1 MILLGMSSLWNM
13 KFGVSVRLE
22 GVVLPEDTL
31 PSLFS
36 LPVSSADPLS
46 FNELMVSALKSDVD
60 TSRPDFFDSF
70 VSYTMKGA
78 NLGFY
83 SRVLFVVFFFYS
95 RAFL

>member
-1 MILLGMSSLWNM
+1 MSSLWNM

-22 GVVLPEDTL
+22 GVLPEDTL

-46 FNELMVSALKSDVD
+46 FNELTVSVLKSDVD
-60 TSRPDFFDSF
+60 TSRPDLFDSL

-78 NLGFY
+78 DLGF
-83 SRVLFVVFFFYS
+83 VIEPF
-95 RAFL
+95 

>member
-22 GVVLPEDTL
+22 GVLPEDTL

-46 FNELMVSALKSDVD
+46 FNELTVSALKSDVD
-60 TSRPDFFDSF
+60 TSRPDLFYSL

-78 NLGFY
+78 DLGF
-83 SRVLFVVFFFYS
+83 VIEPF
-95 RAFL
+95 

>member
-1 MILLGMSSLWNM
+1 MSSLWNM

-22 GVVLPEDTL
+22 GVLPEDTL

-46 FNELMVSALKSDVD
+46 FNELTVSALKSDVD
-60 TSRPDFFDSF
+60 TSRPDLFDSL

-78 NLGFY
+78 DLGF
-83 SRVLFVVFFFYS
+83 VIEPF
-95 RAFL
+95 

>member
-22 GVVLPEDTL
+22 GVLPEDTL

-46 FNELMVSALKSDVD
+46 FNELTVSALKSDMD
-60 TSRPDFFDSF
+60 TSRLNLFDSL

-78 NLGFY
+78 DLGF
-83 SRVLFVVFFFYS
+83 VIEPF
-95 RAFL
+95 

>member
-13 KFGVSVRLE
+13 KFRVSVRLE
-22 GVVLPEDTL
+22 GVLPEDTL

-46 FNELMVSALKSDVD
+46 FNELTVSALKSDVD
-60 TSRPDFFDSF
+60 TSRLDLFDSL

-78 NLGFY
+78 DLGF
-83 SRVLFVVFFFYS
+83 VIEPF
-95 RAFL
+95 

>member
-1 MILLGMSSLWNM
+1 MSSLWNM

-22 GVVLPEDTL
+22 GVLPEDTL

-46 FNELMVSALKSDVD
+46 FNELTVSALKGDVD
-60 TSRPDFFDSF
+60 TSRPDLFDSL

-78 NLGFY
+78 DLGF
-83 SRVLFVVFFFYS
+83 VIEPF
-95 RAFL
+95 

>member
-22 GVVLPEDTL
+22 GVLPEDTL

-46 FNELMVSALKSDVD
+46 FNELTVSALKSDVD
-60 TSRPDFFDSF
+60 TSRPDLFDSL

-78 NLGFY
+78 DLGF
-83 SRVLFVVFFFYS
+83 VIEPF
-95 RAFL
+95 

>member
-22 GVVLPEDTL
+22 GVLPEDTL

-46 FNELMVSALKSDVD
+46 FNELTVSALKSDVD
-60 TSRPDFFDSF
+60 TSRLDLFDS
-70 VSYTMKGA
+70 
-78 NLGFY
+78 L
-83 SRVLFVVFFFYS
+83 VLI
-95 RAFL
+95 R

>member
-22 GVVLPEDTL
+22 GVLPEDTL

-46 FNELMVSALKSDVD
+46 FNELTVSALKSDVD
-60 TSRPDFFDSF
+60 TSRPDLFDPL

-78 NLGFY
+78 DLGF
-83 SRVLFVVFFFYS
+83 VIEPF
-95 RAFL
+95 

>member
-1 MILLGMSSLWNM
+1 MTLLQDPAGNE
-13 KFGVSVRLE
+13 FFVEHEIRGVCESW

-46 FNELMVSALKSDVD
+46 FNELTVSALKSDVD
-60 TSRPDFFDSF
+60 TSRPDLFDSL

-78 NLGFY
+78 DLGFT
-83 SRVLFVVFFFYS
+83 VEPFY
-95 RAFL
+95 RKKIF

>member
-1 MILLGMSSLWNM
+1 MSSLWNM

-22 GVVLPEDTL
+22 GVLPEDTL

-46 FNELMVSALKSDVD
+46 FNELTVSALKSDVD
-60 TSRPDFFDSF
+60 TSRPDLFDSL

-78 NLGFY
+78 DLGFT
-83 SRVLFVVFFFYS
+83 VEPFY
-95 RAFL
+95 RKKIF